1 MQTKMINKKELPQP
15 LLEIQEKLECLQL
28 GMVKVKLRIL
38 SNKILSYKTQLT
50 NHRCM
55 VKLQFQLQIMR
66 DNNFQD

>member
-1 MQTKMINKKELPQP
+1 MINKKELPQP
-15 LLEIQEKLECLQL
+15 LLEIQEKLECLLL

-38 SNKILSYKTQLT
+38 SNKILSYKIQLT